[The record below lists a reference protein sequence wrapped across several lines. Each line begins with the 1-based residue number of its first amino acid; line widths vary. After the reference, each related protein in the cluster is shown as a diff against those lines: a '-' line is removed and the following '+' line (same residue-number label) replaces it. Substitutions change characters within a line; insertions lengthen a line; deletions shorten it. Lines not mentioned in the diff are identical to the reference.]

1 MAEPTHA
8 NSAFSVVKT
17 GEDDKFYLYSVTF
30 TGKLAKV
37 QAKSAS
43 PSVAAEI
50 KKWCARKFAQREGK
64 VIIDLR

>member
-1 MAEPTHA
+1 MAEPA
-8 NSAFSVVKT
+8 RSAFSVAKT
-17 GEDDKFYLYSVTF
+17 GEDDNFYLYTVTF